1 MATARPPLPIA
12 DVVDARRSH
21 LFHPE
26 RVPVAVADAPPWPGY
41 APTDPRCAWHLASLC
56 HAAYHE
62 PEAAGAAARALGW
75 EPERRIERDGIRADL
90 LQRDGERL
98 LCCCGTRAR
107 ELRNLRHDGDAIAV
121 DHPCAGRAHRGF
133 LAAWVAIADALRDQP
148 PTWATGHSLGAAVAL
163 LAACE
168 LPAVGAVGFGCPRV
182 GDRAFATAI
191 GPRVVRYQVTAD
203 VVGHLP
209 LQRQGYRHAGRLLL
223 LDRGELITD
232 PSPGELA
239 HRRRRGQLRYARA
252 LPWLRPSAL
261 WFREL
266 ADHAVHGYAALL
278 RAQVQQPT

>member
-26 RVPVAVADAPPWPGY
+26 QVPVAVADAPPWPGY
-41 APTDPRCAWHLASLC
+41 APTDPRCAWHLTSLC

-62 PEAAGAAARALGW
+62 PEAAEAAARALGW

-90 LQRDGERL
+90 LRRGEDRL
-98 LCCCGTRAR
+98 LCCCGSRPR
-107 ELRNLRHDGDAIAV
+107 ELRNLLHDGDAIPVA
-121 DHPCAGRAHRGF
+121 HPVAGRVHRGF
-133 LAAWVAIADALRDQP
+133 LAAWRAIADELRESP
-148 PTWATGHSLGAAVAL
+148 PTWATGHSLGGAVAI
-163 LAACE
+163 LAAAE
-168 LPAVGAVGFGCPRV
+168 LDLTGAVGFGCPRV
-182 GDRAFATAI
+182 GDAAFAAAL
-191 GPRVVRYQVTAD
+191 GDRVRRYHCTAD

-209 LQRQGYRHAGRLLL
+209 PQRLGFVHAGRLTL
-223 LDRGELITD
+223 LDRGELIAD
-232 PSPGELA
+232 PLPEQLTA
-239 HRRRRGQLRYARA
+239 RRRRGQLRYALA

-278 RAQVQQPT
+278 RAQVERPA